1 MTGSG
6 SISAWIRSRRMLHG
20 EVVERVCELED
31 ALAQRELLEPAAG
44 DARLPVDG
52 AGRVCVAA
60 EVDDAQRAGAEVVAR
75 GERPQSG
82 LERMHDVAG
91 RGEPVGVDVGVAASC
106 DGLDL
111 GRLGLVAPRLEQLT
125 LRDAAERVG
134 DHRRQEAAAVDG
146 GGGGMVVRD
155 DSAALLRRSSGERA
169 KRIGT
174 GASRMIDPL
183 PALRASTEP
192 ENGSRVRSNA
202 WRASAVAMPM
212 SKQRPVLE

>member
-44 DARLPVDG
+44 DARLPVDGAGQLPVDG

-106 DGLDL
+106 DGL
-111 GRLGLVAPRLEQLT
+111 
-125 LRDAAERVG
+125 
-134 DHRRQEAAAVDG
+134 
-146 GGGGMVVRD
+146 
-155 DSAALLRRSSGERA
+155 
-169 KRIGT
+169 
-174 GASRMIDPL
+174 
-183 PALRASTEP
+183 
-192 ENGSRVRSNA
+192 
-202 WRASAVAMPM
+202 
-212 SKQRPVLE
+212 